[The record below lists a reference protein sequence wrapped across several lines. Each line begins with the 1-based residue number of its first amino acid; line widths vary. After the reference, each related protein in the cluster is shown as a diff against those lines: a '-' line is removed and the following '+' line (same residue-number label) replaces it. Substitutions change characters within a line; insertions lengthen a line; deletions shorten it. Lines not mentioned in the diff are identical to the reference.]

1 VGKKEGFSIAIK
13 EGNEWIDGKIYFL
26 ELGIETEAH
35 EKTCIIPFNDMKS
48 VTRERG
54 NTVIKYS
61 VITDLNKEL
70 KEVIFK
76 MDDREHEK
84 IVIEYQ
90 KNKVPVEPVI
100 KYDTYLEKQEK
111 EIKTEMSN
119 DSKMLLF
126 RFILIIVGIVAFS
139 LTSLIPIDGSN
150 DVLKVYITQACIS
163 VSCLIIFFLSFKVKP
178 E

>member
-1 VGKKEGFSIAIK
+1 MAKKEGFNVAIK
-13 EGNEWIDGKIYFL
+13 DGNDWLDGKIYFL

-35 EKTCIIPFNDMKS
+35 DKTYIIPFNDMKS

-54 NTVIKYS
+54 NTVIKYT
-61 VITDLNKEL
+61 VITDLNKEI

-76 MDDREHEK
+76 MEDKEHEK

-90 KNKVPVEPVI
+90 KNKVPVEPTI
-100 KYDTYLEKQEK
+100 KYDSYLEKQEK
-111 EIKTEMSN
+111 EIKIEMSN

-126 RFILIIVGIVAFS
+126 RFLLIIVGIVAFS
-139 LTSLIPIDGSN
+139 LTHLIPIDGSN

-163 VSCLIIFFLSFKVKP
+163 LICLIIFFLSFKVKP